1 MQLTA
6 PLAYFLFRF
15 NSGQTSLARVP
26 PSTFICG
33 TICHYGIDGYADTVN
48 DTPEPVVRKGRNAS
62 AD

>member
-1 MQLTA
+1 VALAAGKLDMQLTA

-33 TICHYGIDGYADTVN
+33 TICHYAIDGYADTVN
-48 DTPEPVVRKGRNAS
+48 DTP
-62 AD
+62 